1 MSRATIISNSNTPF
15 FPVQYTDHIILLEFT
30 TPVEVE
36 VEVKLNTRT

>member
-36 VEVKLNTRT
+36 VKWNTRT

>member
-1 MSRATIISNSNTPF
+1 MSRATITSNSNTPF

-36 VEVKLNTRT
+36 VKLNTRT

>member
-30 TPVEVE
+30 APVE

>member
-36 VEVKLNTRT
+36 VKWNART

>member
-36 VEVKLNTRT
+36 VKLNTRT